1 MTDEERFN
9 QLRRKFHPM
18 LMEMD
23 RRRVRLI
30 DLEMRNGL
38 LHVTGEAGSKED
50 LNYVWDEI
58 RAIDPDLVDI
68 SAELIVG
75 RGANGGEEKAADR
88 EIHRAAIPDLS
99 LPRQGGDR
107 GGPNE
112 F

>member
-1 MTDEERFN
+1 VTDEERFN
-9 QLRRKFHPM
+9 QLRRKFHPL

-23 RRRVRLI
+23 RRHVRLI
-30 DLEMRNGL
+30 DLEMPNGL
-38 LHVTGEAGSKED
+38 LYISGEAGTPED

-68 SAELIVG
+68 SAEITVG
-75 RGANGGEEKAADR
+75 RGATGEEKAADR
-88 EIHRAAIPDLS
+88 EIYRSAIPDPT
-99 LPRQGGDR
+99 LPRQRGDR